1 MHSEN
6 MVMDFPST
14 NKSQMFSVTASS
26 DLYRLHCH
34 VKRDWSE
41 ENRAGNWSSHHSQEN
56 HGLGS
61 SLISFNRM
69 YQVHGKED
77 MKVVEDIPIRMFLL

>member
-1 MHSEN
+1 
-6 MVMDFPST
+6 
-14 NKSQMFSVTASS
+14 MFSVTASS
-26 DLYRLHCH
+26 ELYRLHCH

-41 ENRAGNWSSHHSQEN
+41 GNRAGNWSSHHSQEN
-56 HGLGS
+56 PGLGS

-77 MKVVEDIPIRMFLL
+77 MEVVEDIPIRMFLL